1 MLINELYKNGME
13 NTVTYILDSH
23 ISKAGSCY
31 RGYRIFYPSK
41 AKTEETDMIL
51 ICTTKYE
58 DEIYDF
64 LRKEGVRKEI
74 VYRITD
80 YMK

>member
-1 MLINELYKNGME
+1 
-13 NTVTYILDSH
+13 
-23 ISKAGSCY
+23 
-31 RGYRIFYPSK
+31 
-41 AKTEETDMIL
+41 MIL

-80 YMK
+80 YMR